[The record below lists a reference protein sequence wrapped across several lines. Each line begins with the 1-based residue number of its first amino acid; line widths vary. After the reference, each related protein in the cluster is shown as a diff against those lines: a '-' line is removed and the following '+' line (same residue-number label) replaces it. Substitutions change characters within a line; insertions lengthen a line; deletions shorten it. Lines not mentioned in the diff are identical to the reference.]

1 MTLFVSLAAALI
13 VVGLTFLLLPL
24 LRARRVG
31 TVSEREANLS
41 IYRDQFAELERD
53 LASGVLTEDQ
63 HAQARVELEQR
74 LLADVERAP
83 PASPPAKRSSLATAI
98 VLAIAVPVLSGLLY
112 WHLGTPQ
119 ALNAPTRA
127 QADPSNMTAEHFQ
140 QMTDKLAA
148 RLQQK
153 PDDPVGWTMLGR
165 AYKAL
170 ERYPEAVDALSRA
183 LKLRPQ
189 DPEILVEYAE
199 ALGLARGGDLKGEP
213 SVLLERALKIAPDD
227 PKVLTLAG
235 TAAFARGDYKV
246 AIALW
251 QRLSSKVPPESEMG
265 QALASGIAEAKA
277 RQTGKRAQP
286 TPAPKPPQAAAASG
300 KALSG
305 TVNLAP
311 SLQGRAEPGDTVFI
325 FARAAEGPPMPLA
338 VMRKQVK
345 DLPFEFK
352 LDDSMAMRPGLE
364 LSAFPK
370 VVVTARV
377 SKSGNA
383 RPAPGDLEGASAPV
397 APGAKGIAVLIDK
410 QVP

>member
-1 MTLFVSLAAALI
+1 MTLFLSLAAALVI
-13 VVGLTFLLLPL
+13 IGLTFLLLPL
-24 LRARRVG
+24 LRARRASV
-31 TVSEREANLS
+31 VSEREANLS

-63 HAQARVELEQR
+63 HAQARSELEQR

-83 PASPPAKRSSLATAI
+83 LAAPPAKRSNLATAI
-98 VLAIAVPVLSGLLY
+98 VVGIAVPVLAGLLY

-119 ALNAPTRA
+119 ALNAPTHA
-127 QADPSNMTAEHFQ
+127 QPDASKMTLEHFQ
-140 QMTDKLAA
+140 EMTDKLAA

-189 DPEILVEYAE
+189 DAEILVEYAE

-213 SVLLERALKIAPDD
+213 SELLERALKITPDD

-235 TAAFARGDYKV
+235 TAAFARGDYKA
-246 AIALW
+246 AIAHW
-251 QRLSSKVPPESEMG
+251 QRLSSKVPADSEMG

-277 RQTGKRAQP
+277 RQTGKRPQ
-286 TPAPKPPQAAAASG
+286 PAPESPRAAATG

-352 LDDSMAMRPGLE
+352 LDDTMAMRPGLE
-364 LSAFPK
+364 LSAFAK

-383 RPAPGDLEGASAPV
+383 QPASGDLEGASAPV
-397 APGAKGIAVLIDK
+397 APGAKGVAVLIDK